1 MYTRPR
7 CKLCSKLTVKKKFF
21 YIYPKIINFSNEKY
35 FFTSLK
41 KPLKE
46 KSSYSYSKIFSHP
59 PERTNF
65 RPKEYLPKRNEFFK
79 RKDFSHQAERTDSL
93 SKGKKFDIL
102 TEKVT
107 DISE

>member
-7 CKLCSKLTVKKKFF
+7 CKLCSKLTVKKNFF
-21 YIYPKIINFSNEKY
+21 HIYPKIINFSNENC

-41 KPLKE
+41 KPRKE

-93 SKGKKFDIL
+93 SKEKNLAYLPKK
-102 TEKVT
+102 
-107 DISE
+107 

>member
-41 KPLKE
+41 PRKE